1 LLRVTMIDP
10 EGEQHIYRQ
19 VAEILRA
26 LIASGELVAG
36 RPLPSE
42 NALRQEFG
50 ISRGTARH
58 AAQLLVDAGLVRTS
72 VGRGHF
78 VIRPDE
84 RPG

>member
-1 LLRVTMIDP
+1 MIIDP
-10 EGEQHIYRQ
+10 EGETPIYQQ

-26 LIASGELVAG
+26 RIASGELVAG

-58 AAQLLVDAGLVRTS
+58 AAALLVQEGLARTS
-72 VGRGHF
+72 LGRGHF
-78 VIRPDE
+78 VVREEE